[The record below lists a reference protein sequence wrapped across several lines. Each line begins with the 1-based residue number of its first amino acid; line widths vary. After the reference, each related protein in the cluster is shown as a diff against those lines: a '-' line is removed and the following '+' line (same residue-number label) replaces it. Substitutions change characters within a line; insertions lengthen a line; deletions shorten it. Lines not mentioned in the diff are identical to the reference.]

1 MELNLQLRIGRLCRI
16 IHDWKTNY
24 AVICCEVIQ
33 GVCLGLSPVV
43 LVLDVVELLLDALT
57 RVVDAHLE
65 AGTRAALENE
75 RGEPG

>member
-1 MELNLQLRIGRLCRI
+1 M
-16 IHDWKTNY
+16 IH
-24 AVICCEVIQ
+24 
-33 GVCLGLSPVV
+33 GVWLGLSPVV

-65 AGTRAALENE
+65 AGTGAALENE

>member
-1 MELNLQLRIGRLCRI
+1 MRVTSF
-16 IHDWKTNY
+16 TNGPLP
-24 AVICCEVIQ
+24 VI
-33 GVCLGLSPVV
+33 

-65 AGTRAALENE
+65 TGTGAALENE

>member
-1 MELNLQLRIGRLCRI
+1 MELDLQLSIGRLCRI
-16 IHDWKTNY
+16 IHDWKSNY
-24 AVICCEVIQ
+24 AVVCSKLIQ
-33 GVCLGLSPVV
+33 GVWLGLSPVV